1 MKELEEKRQQLVH
14 EDEVKKWNGYVYH
27 TPGEYDRLQLYAGE
41 MQAMGEC
48 VLQPASGGGDK
59 HVKQYYDVMDY
70 TEFEFLSR
78 IDSSPGSESHAKY
91 SSKDIRRAAQIASAT
106 KKFKSDLE
114 AIGKYPED
122 APKQRLVMI
131 QTLLIRLIDVLDPN
145 LPNSPPPLVRRDFR
159 LYAFKPITPVQEGYL
174 RDLEDTVLKIKERC
188 QN

>member
-70 TEFEFLSR
+70 TEFEFLCR

-122 APKQRLVMI
+122 APK
-131 QTLLIRLIDVLDPN
+131 
-145 LPNSPPPLVRRDFR
+145 
-159 LYAFKPITPVQEGYL
+159 
-174 RDLEDTVLKIKERC
+174 
-188 QN
+188 